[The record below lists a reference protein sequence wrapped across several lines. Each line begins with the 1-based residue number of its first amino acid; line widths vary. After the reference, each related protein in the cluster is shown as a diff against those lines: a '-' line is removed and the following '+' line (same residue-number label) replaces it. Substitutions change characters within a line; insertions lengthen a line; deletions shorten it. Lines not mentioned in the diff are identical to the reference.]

1 MKTRLNTVLSAT
13 IAVLAANATA
23 GTYTWTPNVSGFWS
37 DATKWSPEGVPAKDD
52 IVDFGGVYGSDTV
65 VTVDSSPIVSFPDS
79 TSISGGGALI
89 LQGDSGSRRSLTV
102 AKSGKD
108 IQMKGG
114 PLTIKNLDA
123 TVKVTNNGTNNRFFL
138 TGSGNTNSLLVLEG
152 DAALTFDNTYL
163 FLSGDRNP
171 LGSRIT
177 IRNDASLNMSGA
189 NSIFHVGRGAYTW
202 GGVEQRGGAVVCGG
216 ALSLGVNNGGS
227 FGAWEMFAGTNTVS
241 DTATLAAGSD
251 SSAGL
256 YIHGGKFTFAGKN
269 YLYFG
274 KSQTGRSEVFVDGG
288 EMSFDGM
295 TMSLAD
301 RASDATDSP
310 SVLTVAGNANVHGN
324 RILPYGDRASYEG
337 MSRAMVNLNGDS
349 LLSLTDTF
357 YVKAA
362 TSSSRATLSF
372 DGGTLERITGSPS
385 SDQNLSLLKGMDAVV
400 YPGGG
405 RLRARKADGSA
416 SGMVLNNAK
425 FRKAGGYG
433 VASITVT
440 DGGAG
445 YLLPPL
451 VDITGGNGSNATAIA
466 QIDYETR
473 QVTNVVVTCRGEGY
487 KPGDQLAVRFVV
499 PGSPAVSSASATVA
513 LSENV
518 SGELRVAAGTTVAFG
533 AGFRYDGNF
542 ASEESAM
549 VQITGDVAFGGES
562 AFKGLNIEQGGKL
575 TLAGPATATGVNA
588 KNLGTLSFSGSG
600 SLAVAGYA
608 SLQSRIEVACASES
622 PLVTVG
628 GNCDFS
634 SAQTE
639 IVPSSNLPVK
649 DPIAVVSVCGNV
661 TGAPVLSGDEAHK
674 WKLKFKN
681 EDGMKVYYL
690 VPRKGM
696 RLIVK

>member
-1 MKTRLNTVLSAT
+1 MKTRLNAVLSAT

-23 GTYTWTPNVSGFWS
+23 GTYTWTPNVSGLWS

-52 IVDFGGVYGSDTV
+52 MVDFGGVYGSDTV
-65 VTVDSSPIVSFPDS
+65 VTVDSSPTVSFPDS

-89 LQGDSGSRRSLTV
+89 LQGDSDSRRSLTV
-102 AKSGKD
+102 SKSGKD

-163 FLSGDRNP
+163 FLSGDGNP

-189 NSIFHVGRGAYTW
+189 LSLLHLGRGQDTW
-202 GGVEQRGGAVVCGG
+202 GGLEQRGGNVTCGG
-216 ALSLGVNNGGS
+216 EVVLGNNSSS
-227 FGAWEMFAGTNTVS
+227 FGSWEMFSGTSVVS
-241 DTATLAAGSD
+241 TNIKLAVGSG
-251 SSAGL
+251 SNAGL
-256 YIHGGKFTFAGKN
+256 YIHGGKLTLGR
-269 YLYFG
+269 YSQFG
-274 KSQTGRSEVFVDGG
+274 CAGRSEVFIDGG
-288 EMSFDGM
+288 EMSFPNK
-295 TMSLAD
+295 TMSLVD
-301 RASDATDSP
+301 RGSDTGDYP
-310 SVLTVAGNANVHGN
+310 SVLTLAGDANVHGN
-324 RILPYGDRASYEG
+324 RILPYGDRTGYEG

-349 LLSLTDTF
+349 ILSLTDTF

-372 DGGTLERITGSPS
+372 NGGTLERITGSPN
-385 SDQNLSLLKGMDAVV
+385 SDQNLNLLKGMDVVV

-416 SGMVLNNAK
+416 SGMVLNNAR

-433 VASITVT
+433 VASITIT

-451 VDITGGNGSNATAIA
+451 VDITGGSGSNATAIA

-473 QVTNVVVTCRGEGY
+473 QVTNVVITCRGEGY
-487 KPGDQLAVRFVV
+487 KPDDQFSVRFVV

-518 SGELRVAAGTTVAFG
+518 SGELRVATGTTVAFG

-542 ASEESAM
+542 AAEESAI

-562 AFKGLNIEQGGKL
+562 AFKNLYIEKDGKL

-690 VPRKGM
+690 VHRKGM